1 MSAYKYDIALS
12 FAGEDRPQAEALA
25 MALVSRG
32 IRPFYDEFEKHN
44 LWGKDLIEFLH
55 EVYSKQARYCIILIS
70 KHYVAKGWPTHE
82 RKSAQE
88 RAFIQVGEYIL
99 PIRLD
104 NTPVPGLPETIGYI
118 KFSDYSVDELANLVL
133 RKLGYPLS
141 DMTPVEA
148 ASQTPSPEEAKLH
161 EEDFDPTLDPRF
173 LRHENLTAKL
183 LPLRNQ
189 YGYFALH
196 SFAVPEIH
204 VSDERLKDTF
214 LNIGRNYSEFL
225 SYASPPDVHPDGY
238 TRRYEV
244 HRESNERLTTQVT
257 TCYFDGHIVTEGYL
271 DIFCEGKD
279 GFNPNWFIYRVQR
292 HLQLTKEVFEG
303 FTTTAICAVILRD
316 ITKFKWEIYRSGR
329 VWQEKPYAGY
339 HKNIVLPIQLSE
351 IHGREKWNT
360 KVRIAEDIMINIARM
375 FGMDRLPQP
384 YWNDAGELDYP
395 HGMPGR

>member
-1 MSAYKYDIALS
+1 MPAYKYDVALS

-25 MALVSRG
+25 MALLSRG

-88 RAFIQVGEYIL
+88 RAFVQGGEYIL

-104 NTPVPGLPETIGYI
+104 DTPVPGLPETIGYI
-118 KFSDYSVDELANLVL
+118 KFDDYTVNELGNLFL
-133 RKLGYPLS
+133 KKLGYPLS
-141 DMTPVEA
+141 DTTPVEI
-148 ASQTPSPEEAKLH
+148 ASKAKPR
-161 EEDFDPTLDPRF
+161 ETDFDPLLDHRF
-173 LRHENLTAKL
+173 LRHEKFAAKL
-183 LPLRNQ
+183 LPLKNQ
-189 YGYFALH
+189 YGYFGLH
-196 SFAVPEIH
+196 SFIVPEIR

-214 LNIGRNYSEFL
+214 LNIGRNYSQFL
-225 SYASPPDVHPDGY
+225 SYASLPGVHPDGY
-238 TRRYEV
+238 SRRYEI
-244 HRESNERLTTQVT
+244 HRESNERLITEVA

-271 DIFCEGKD
+271 DIFCEGD
-279 GFNPNWFIYRVQR
+279 NGFNPNWFIYEIQR

-303 FTTTAICAVILRD
+303 FTARAICAVMLQD
-316 ITKFKWEIYRSGR
+316 ITKFQWEIYRSGS
-329 VWQEKPYAGY
+329 VWQKKSYVGY

-351 IHGREKWNT
+351 IHGREKWNV
-360 KVRIAEDIMINIARM
+360 KIKIAEDIMINIARM

-384 YWNDAGELDYP
+384 YWNTAEELDY
-395 HGMPGR
+395 GIPGR